1 MQRLYY
7 YFSILHFDLNLC
19 ESDPND
25 EIRRLVYLVLGN
37 DKLRSAKYL
46 RNIMRIKDL
55 HHDWEPMVAR
65 VTGVIDQL
73 KEHESQEEIKAN
85 EIFVGRDRD
94 IQLSL
99 GLLGVQSGLTDE
111 LCREDLD
118 FIRKQSLRVKG
129 GSTK

>member
-1 MQRLYY
+1 
-7 YFSILHFDLNLC
+7 
-19 ESDPND
+19 
-25 EIRRLVYLVLGN
+25 
-37 DKLRSAKYL
+37 
-46 RNIMRIKDL
+46 
-55 HHDWEPMVAR
+55 MVAR